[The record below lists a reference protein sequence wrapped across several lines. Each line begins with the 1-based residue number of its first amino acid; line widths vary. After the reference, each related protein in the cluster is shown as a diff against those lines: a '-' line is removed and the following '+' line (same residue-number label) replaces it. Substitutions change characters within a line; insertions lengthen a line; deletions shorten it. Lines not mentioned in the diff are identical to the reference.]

1 MNRQHYKPA
10 PIARPWASAALA
22 VTIGLVLAAILLEY
36 L

>member
-1 MNRQHYKPA
+1 MREHYTPA

-22 VTIGLVLAAILLEY
+22 VSIGLVLAVLLVMY

>member
-1 MNRQHYKPA
+1 MREHYKPA

-22 VTIGLVLAAILLEY
+22 VTIGLVLAVLLVRY